1 MLSKLG
7 KFSLKTWIFAAII
20 GVAVVLVV
28 YEQFGM
34 LFLEAVLYQTLKLVP
49 ALLLAALGEL
59 IAEKSGVLNLGV
71 EGLMLMGAFTA
82 FGTTYI
88 TGDPVIGVLAAMG
101 FTVLLGLL
109 FSYFAISLRTNQV
122 VVGLGLWLFGLGLSD
137 TLNRA
142 FFTSGATSS
151 IPIIGDM
158 HIPVLSTLPLIG
170 RVIFQQ
176 NPIVYLSIALIPV
189 VDIFLN
195 RTSLGVKIRAVGE
208 NPRAAETMGVDVY
221 KIRYVAVLIGAAF
234 AGAGGAYY
242 TTTLLG
248 TFILNITFSR
258 GFIALALIYFGKWKP
273 YKVLLP
279 LIVFSFVDSFQLG
292 LQGAGVPI
300 KYFFLNM
307 LPYITIVALIPIL
320 GRKAIAPAALMQPY
334 EKGG

>member
-1 MLSKLG
+1 LVNRS
-7 KFSLKTWIFAAII
+7 SLKTPVLGTII
-20 GVAVVLVV
+20 AVAVMWVV

-49 ALLLAALGEL
+49 ALLLACLGEL
-59 IAEKSGVLNLGV
+59 VAEKSGVLNLGV

-82 FGTTYI
+82 FATTFL
-88 TGDPVIGVLAAMG
+88 TGNPVLGVLAAVG
-101 FTVLLGLL
+101 FTVGLGLV
-109 FSYFAISLRTNQV
+109 FSFFAISLRTNQV
-122 VVGLGLWLFGLGLSD
+122 VIGLGLWLFGLGLSD

-142 FFTSGATSS
+142 FFTSGATAT

-158 HIPVLSTLPLIG
+158 HIPVLSTLPLVG
-170 RVIFQQ
+170 RFIFQQ
-176 NPIVYLSIALIPV
+176 NPIVYISIALIPV
-189 VDIFLN
+189 VDMFLN
-195 RTSLGVKIRAVGE
+195 RTNLGVRIRAVGE

-248 TFILNITFSR
+248 TFILNVTFSR

-273 YKVLLP
+273 YRVLLP

-292 LQGAGVPI
+292 LQGAGIPV

-320 GRKAIAPAALMQPY
+320 GRGAIAPAALMDPY
-334 EKGG
+334 KKSV